1 MESNIQGRGNVA
13 AAAKAGE
20 NIVALCDV
28 DQDAAAGDFKKY
40 PQAKAGQTHLNWDA
54 EQAEEVRVIPI
65 GIELF
70 AAHSAFPGLFPFQQ
84 IESQAA

>member
-1 MESNIQGRGNVA
+1 MQRGEGEDFEIIYVTTTGNCDIITA
-13 AAAKAGE
+13 AHMLAMK
-20 NIVALCDV
+20 
-28 DQDAAAGDFKKY
+28 DQT
-40 PQAKAGQTHLNWDA
+40 PGQTHLNWDA